1 MGSWADCEIGC
12 DKNRDTHFVR
22 IQSGARRIFPLDLL
36 FYRTQWPSV
45 PNVFCRCTG
54 EDDCKAAPF
63 YTHFEFICRQMNKSV
78 LLRSVLPVY
87 SSLSC
92 STLCLKSNSGI
103 YPLGD
108 VLLQSIW
115 RTGRRKWNKKN
126 EKKLH
131 HTLRGNRQ
139 KWGAACD
146 WYCVHFKYW
155 CQRFSLSLHVSLLC
169 SRWRLSPPQNG
180 CQPCAMSGVMTG
192 EEAFPD
198 GWGRVIKP
206 EAVETNTL
214 RCGCDI
220 GCLLAKKKQ
229 FKRVKVP
236 VLCASMGSTC
246 MRSWA
251 N

>member
-12 DKNRDTHFVR
+12 DKNRDTHFVLIR
-22 IQSGARRIFPLDLL
+22 ARQIFPLDLL

-54 EDDCKAAPF
+54 EDDCKATPF
-63 YTHFEFICRQMNKSV
+63 YTHFEFIRRQMNKSV

-87 SSLSC
+87 SSLSR
-92 STLCLKSNSGI
+92 STLCLKSHSGI

-115 RTGRRKWNKKN
+115 RTGRRKRNKKR
-126 EKKLH
+126 EKKLR

-180 CQPCAMSGVMTG
+180 CQPCTMSGVMTG

-206 EAVETNTL
+206 EAVETNAAAATSAAFL
-214 RCGCDI
+214 P
-220 GCLLAKKKQ
+220 KKKAVQ
-229 FKRVKVP
+229 KSKSSSSLRFNG
-236 VLCASMGSTC
+236 LHLHEELS
-246 MRSWA
+246 
-251 N
+251 